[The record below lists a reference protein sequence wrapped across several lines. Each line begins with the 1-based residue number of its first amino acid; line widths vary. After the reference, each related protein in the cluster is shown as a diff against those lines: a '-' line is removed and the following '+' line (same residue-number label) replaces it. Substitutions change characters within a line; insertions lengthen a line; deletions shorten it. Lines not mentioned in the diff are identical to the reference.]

1 MALSAPHRPSGRRPV
16 GRLPAERVIDIVGA
30 ISLLM
35 LFLPVMASVVL
46 LLKATCP
53 GPVLFRQVRAGRHG
67 RPFRMLKFRTVHLGA
82 HAERASLAGRNDT
95 DGHLFKLRDDPRV
108 TRIGRHLRRFS
119 LDELPQLFNV
129 LRGEMS
135 LVGPRPL
142 LLEDSDYTGRA
153 RDRLLVPP
161 GLTGLWQVRGRS
173 NLPWE
178 ERLRLD
184 LHYVENLSLR
194 LDAGILLRTIPAVIT
209 SRGAH

>member
-1 MALSAPHRPSGRRPV
+1 MAISVPRPPSERRSVRRP
-16 GRLPAERVIDIVGA
+16 PAKRAIDIVGA
-30 ISLLM
+30 TSLLL
-35 LFLPVMASVVL
+35 LFLPVIAAVFL
-46 LLKATCP
+46 LLKATYP
-53 GPVLFRQVRAGRHG
+53 GPVLFRQVRAGLHG
-67 RPFRMLKFRTVHLGA
+67 RPFCMLKFRTMHLGA
-82 HAERASLAGRNDT
+82 HAARAALAARNDS

-108 TRIGRHLRRFS
+108 TRIGRHLRRLS
-119 LDELPQLFNV
+119 LDELPQLLNV

-153 RDRLLVPP
+153 RDRLLVLP

-178 ERLRLD
+178 EMLRLD

-194 LDAGILLRTIPAVIT
+194 LDASILLRTIPAVIT